1 MIFWLAT
8 SIIILQTAVAAYLNL
23 THHPFVAETIEYL
36 GYPPYLLTI
45 LGTWRVLCVIALIV
59 PGFSRIKEWAYAGLF
74 FDLTGAV
81 ASHIAVGDGF
91 SAVAFP
97 LFLILVT
104 CTSWALRRLDR
115 HCASGRRRDH
125 VPR

>member
-1 MIFWLAT
+1 MISRNLNKVSISYIIFWVAT

-23 THHPFVAETIEYL
+23 THHPFVAGTIESL
-36 GYPPYLLTI
+36 GYPLYLLTI
-45 LGTWRVLCVIALIV
+45 LGTWRVLCVIALVV
-59 PGFSRIKEWAYAGLF
+59 PGFSRVKEWAYTGLF

-91 SAVAFP
+91 STLAFP

-104 CTSWALRRLDR
+104 CTSWALRPVDR
-115 HCASGRRRDH
+115 
-125 VPR
+125 